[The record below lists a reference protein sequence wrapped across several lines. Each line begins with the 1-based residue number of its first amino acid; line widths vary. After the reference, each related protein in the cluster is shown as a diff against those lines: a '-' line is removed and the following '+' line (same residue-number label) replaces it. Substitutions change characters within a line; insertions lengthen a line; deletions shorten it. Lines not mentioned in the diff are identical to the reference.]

1 MAEMNVQTRFR
12 REIYMQDKGFTEK
25 DWKLFRSKIAGW
37 QENYMAGLLREYME
51 ILNED
56 TNPSDRFWKL
66 NDRLKEDRKKTG
78 VVVDM
83 RRSQMENDLLKLIY
97 EGAISLEELEGFSEG
112 LRERIRFMV
121 ERP

>member
-1 MAEMNVQTRFR
+1 MDDTRFS
-12 REIYMQDKGFTEK
+12 EK

-37 QENYMAGLLREYME
+37 QENYMAGLLRGYME

-83 RRSQMENDLLKLIY
+83 RRSQMEYDLLELIY
-97 EGAISLEELEGFSEG
+97 EGAISLEDLEGFSEG

-121 ERP
+121 ERY